1 MASPEPVCPR
11 CRSALDGGTR
21 YACTGCGT
29 TYETAAGVP
38 ILLADGLSSHQG
50 AQREYFD
57 AEFSALERYELP
69 NWRLSFL
76 ERIVNAL
83 DILAG
88 GGPYL
93 DVGVGGSGAT
103 VIEVAR
109 RGVDASGCDLSV
121 AGVVQ
126 AQRFAA
132 AEEVAARAAF
142 VVCAAESLP
151 FADGVFG
158 SASAV
163 AVLEHLDDDAAAAA
177 ELARVVRPGGR
188 VWITV
193 PNAYRYIPPPLWPI
207 YLVHDR
213 RLGHKRHYDER
224 RLVDLLAA
232 VGLEHV
238 RTEYSAHPVKL
249 AQFALERLVP
259 AARET
264 RSPLWWRLEVRD
276 RRHPG
281 RALGA
286 LQLNAVF
293 RRA

>member
-1 MASPEPVCPR
+1 MCPR
-11 CRSALDGGTR
+11 CHSSLEGVTRSV
-21 YACTGCGT
+21 CSGCGT
-29 TYETAAGVP
+29 TYESAAGVP
-38 ILLADGLSSHQG
+38 VLVAGGISAQQA

-83 DILAG
+83 GVLEG

-109 RGVDASGCDLSV
+109 HGVDAVGCDLSV

-132 AEEVAARAAF
+132 AEGVDDRAAF
-142 VVCAAESLP
+142 VACAAEALP
-151 FADGVFG
+151 FADGAFG

-177 ELARVVRPGGR
+177 ELARVVRRGGL

-193 PNAYRYIPPPLWPI
+193 PNAYRYIPPPLWPV
-207 YLVHDR
+207 YLAHDR

-224 RLVDLLAA
+224 RLLRLAA
-232 VGLEHV
+232 GAGLEHV
-238 RTEYSAHPVKL
+238 RTESSAPPVKVLQL
-249 AQFALERLVP
+249 AVERIRP
-259 AARET
+259 AVRRP
-264 RSPLWWRLEVRD
+264 RSPIWWRLEARD
-276 RRHPG
+276 RRRPG

-293 RRA
+293 RRT

>member
-1 MASPEPVCPR
+1 MCPR
-11 CRSALDGGTR
+11 CRSSLEGVTR
-21 YACTGCGT
+21 SVCSGCGGA
-29 TYETAAGVP
+29 YEAVAGVP
-38 ILLADGLSSHQG
+38 VLLAGGLSSQQA

-83 DILAG
+83 GVLEG

-109 RGVDASGCDLSV
+109 NGVDAVGCDLSV

-126 AQRFAA
+126 AHRFAA
-132 AEEVAARAAF
+132 AEGVEDRAAF
-142 VVCAAESLP
+142 VACAAEALP
-151 FADGVFG
+151 FADGAFG

-177 ELARVVRPGGR
+177 ELARVVRPGGL

-193 PNAYRYIPPPLWPI
+193 PNAYRYIPPPLWPV
-207 YLVHDR
+207 YLVHDN

-224 RLVDLLAA
+224 RLVGLLAGA
-232 VGLEHV
+232 GLEHV
-238 RTEYSAHPVKL
+238 RTEYSAHPVKVL
-249 AQFALERLVP
+249 QLALERLVP
-259 AARET
+259 AVGRP
-264 RSPLWWRLEVRD
+264 RSPIWWRFEARD
-276 RRHPG
+276 RRRPG
-281 RALGA
+281 RALGS
-286 LQLNAVF
+286 LQLNAIF
-293 RRA
+293 RRT

>member
-1 MASPEPVCPR
+1 MCPR
-11 CRSALDGGTR
+11 CRSALEGGPR
-21 YACTGCGT
+21 YVCTGCSRS
-29 TYETAAGVP
+29 YESAAGVP
-38 ILLADGLSSHQG
+38 VLLAAGLSSQQA

-83 DILAG
+83 GILAG

-109 RGVDASGCDLSV
+109 RGVDATGCDLSL
-121 AGVVQ
+121 AGVAQ

-132 AEEVAARAAF
+132 AEHVESRAAF
-142 VVCAAESLP
+142 VVCAAEALP
-151 FADGVFG
+151 FADCAFG

-177 ELARVVRPGGR
+177 ELARVVRPGGL

-193 PNAYRYIPPPLWPI
+193 PNAYRHIPLPLWPI

-224 RLVDLLAA
+224 RLVGLLAGA
-232 VGLEHV
+232 GLEHV

-249 AQFALERLVP
+249 VQFAVERLVP
-259 AARET
+259 AART
-264 RSPLWWRLEVRD
+264 PRSPLWWRFEAKD
-276 RRHPG
+276 RRRPG
-281 RALGA
+281 RAVGA

-293 RRA
+293 RRV

>member
-1 MASPEPVCPR
+1 MCVR
-11 CRSALDGGTR
+11 CRSALEW
-21 YACTGCGT
+21 AAPSVCSGCGT
-29 TYETAAGVP
+29 VYETADGVP
-38 ILLADGLSSHQG
+38 VLLAEGLSAQQE
-50 AQREYFD
+50 AQRAYFD
-57 AEFSALERYELP
+57 AEFSALARYELP

-83 DILAG
+83 GVLEG

-109 RGVDASGCDLSV
+109 RGIDAVGCDLSV
-121 AGVVQ
+121 PGVVQ
-126 AQRFAA
+126 ARRFAA
-132 AEEVAARAAF
+132 AEGVEDRAAF
-142 VVCAAESLP
+142 VACAAEALP
-151 FADGVFG
+151 FADGSFG

-163 AVLEHLDDDAAAAA
+163 AVLEHLDDDAAAAG
-177 ELARVVRPGGR
+177 ELARVVRPGGL

-193 PNAYRYIPPPLWPI
+193 PNAYRYIPPPLWPV

-224 RLVDLLAA
+224 RLTGLLAA
-232 VGLEHV
+232 AGLQHV

-249 AQFALERLVP
+249 AQFAVERLVP
-259 AARET
+259 AVRRP
-264 RSPLWWRLEVRD
+264 RSRLWWRFEARD
-276 RRHPG
+276 RRRPG

-293 RRA
+293 RRT